1 MGLLDFFRSKG
12 PDEPTERADRL
23 TTPDDPAVPTTE
35 TVEPGLPAEG
45 PPVGEA
51 DPGSLTGDDVAGGD
65 PDAERPER

>member
-23 TTPDDPAVPTTE
+23 TTPSDPAVPAAGAPD
-35 TVEPGLPAEG
+35 PGLPAEG

-51 DPGSLTGDDVAGGD
+51 DPGSVTGEDVAGPDSD
-65 PDAERPER
+65 PAER